1 MKRLLV
7 LGGLV
12 LGVLGQ
18 VALRARLGDGLDD
31 RVALHRLESVQLFLQ
46 FFGAAAGQ
54 GNRGH
59 IESLRGEKQT
69 AAPSVWRLLAGGG
82 SSRPWWKRE
91 V

>member
-1 MKRLLV
+1 LA
-7 LGGLV
+7 GLV

-18 VALRARLGDGLDD
+18 VALRARLGDGLDHG
-31 RVALHRLESVQLFLQ
+31 VALHRLQAVQLFLQ

-59 IESLRGEKQT
+59 IGILRGEKQT
-69 AAPSVWRLLAGGG
+69 AAPKHISRLLAGGG
-82 SSRPWWKRE
+82 KSILAQSDLEETR